1 MNPEI
6 QKVMIEKVSGAI
18 SILSERLSVGA
29 GHIWYVLTK
38 QGLAEGA
45 ADLVYALIALVVLV
59 VSYKGIRWCI
69 NAADEKDGE
78 GNDKIDAD
86 NLIPLLLTSGAVFLI
101 AGIVM
106 AINLAEGVKLLVNPE
121 YYALQTVL
129 DTIKDV
135 AAGAKH

>member
-1 MNPEI
+1 MNPEV

-18 SILSERLSVGA
+18 SILSEKLSVGA

-45 ADLVYALIALVVLV
+45 ADLVYALLALIVLFI
-59 VSYKGIRWCI
+59 SYKGLRWCVRKV
-69 NAADEKDGE
+69 DEKGE
-78 GNDKIDAD
+78 ERMDAD
-86 NLIPLLLTSGAVFLI
+86 DAIPLFLLSGTVFLI